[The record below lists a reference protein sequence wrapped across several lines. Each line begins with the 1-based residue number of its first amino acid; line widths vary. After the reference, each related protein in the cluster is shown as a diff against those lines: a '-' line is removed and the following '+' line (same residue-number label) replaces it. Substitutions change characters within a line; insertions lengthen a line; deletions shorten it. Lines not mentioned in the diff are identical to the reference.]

1 MLLLGTFQILKLPKM
16 NVSIIQSDLY
26 WESPSKNREMF
37 DEKISTIESNI
48 DLIVLPE
55 MFSTGFSMSPEN
67 LAEKWPGPSV
77 KWMQRVA
84 ISKKVALTGS
94 LIVEDDNKYYN
105 RLVFVHPDGKLE
117 YYDKR
122 HLFRMSGEHKYYD
135 IGTSRKIVT
144 YKDFRI
150 LLLVCY
156 DLRFPVWSRNRNDY
170 DMILIVANF
179 PEVRRYAWN
188 TLLLARAIE
197 NQCFVVACNRVGK
210 DGNEVNYSGDSQ
222 IIDPKGKILVATK
235 PNENQIITSNISIQE
250 VLDFRTSFPA
260 HLDADNFTIS

>member
-1 MLLLGTFQILKLPKM
+1 M
-16 NVSIIQSDLY
+16 NISIIQTDLH

-37 DEKISTIESNI
+37 DEKISTIENDI

-67 LAEKWPGPSV
+67 LAEKWPGPTV

-84 ISKKVALTGS
+84 ISKKVALAGS
-94 LIVEDDNKYYN
+94 LIVEESGKYYN
-105 RLVFVHPDGKLE
+105 RLVFVHPDGKID

-122 HLFRMSGEHKYYD
+122 HLFRMSGEHNYYD
-135 IGTSRKIVT
+135 IGTNRTIVK

-156 DLRFPVWSRNRNDY
+156 DLRFPVWSRNRNDF

-179 PEVRRYAWN
+179 PEPRRYAWN
-188 TLLLARAIE
+188 TLLPARAIE
-197 NQCFVVACNRVGK
+197 NQSFVVACNRVGK
-210 DGNEVNYSGDSQ
+210 DGNGVNYAGDSQ
-222 IIDPKGKILVATK
+222 IIDPQGKILEIAK
-235 PNENQIITSNISIQE
+235 PNENEIITANISIQD
-250 VLDFRTSFPA
+250 VTSFRSSFPA
-260 HLDADNFTIS
+260 HLDADDFIIK

>member
-1 MLLLGTFQILKLPKM
+1 M
-16 NVSIIQSDLY
+16 NISIIQTDLH

-37 DEKISTIESNI
+37 DERISTIESDI

-67 LAEKWPGPSV
+67 LAEKWQGPTV

-84 ISKKVALTGS
+84 TSKKVALAGS
-94 LIVEDDNKYYN
+94 LIVEDSGKYYN
-105 RLVFVHPDGKLE
+105 RLVFVHPDGKIDH
-117 YYDKR
+117 YDKR
-122 HLFRMSGEHKYYD
+122 HLFRMSGEHNSYD
-135 IGTSRKIVT
+135 IGNHRTIVN
-144 YKDFRI
+144 YKGFRI

-179 PEVRRYAWN
+179 PEPRRYAWN
-188 TLLLARAIE
+188 TLLPARAIE

-210 DGNEVNYSGDSQ
+210 DGNDVNFSGDSQ
-222 IIDPKGKILVATK
+222 IIDPQGKVLNIAK
-235 PNENQIITSNISIQE
+235 PNENKIISANISIQD
-250 VLDFRTSFPA
+250 VNNFRTSFPA
-260 HLDADNFTIS
+260 HLDADDFVVK